1 MVESKGFKSAW
12 NRIQIELCFSCV
24 SLGDPQNSVC
34 LSKSHRNLARS
45 AKII

>member
-24 SLGDPQNSVC
+24 SLGDPQNSVYQ
-34 LSKSHRNLARS
+34 NLTEIWQDLLR
-45 AKII
+45 